1 MLKIYYTADG
11 DHHTMEFK
19 NSDAFVANLQ
29 LEVPALQDHYTV
41 QKVTIDDKEDTGFTG
56 KTVVDLYNYYA

>member
-1 MLKIYYTADG
+1 
-11 DHHTMEFK
+11 MEFK